1 MFHTYHA
8 RGRRAYRLAILRLP
22 RPLALRSLSAQSA
35 LFFPSRFS
43 VDKSPCLSIIHVC
56 SLQALFSFFLY
67 PFLHS
72 TPSYNCF
79 PLSPARIVRRVA
91 SPGTI
96 GNVMEV
102 MEDLRTRWTVIGR
115 DGDTSLEVRGLPRK
129 KVEASGSPQLSN
141 SSPHA
146 LHTESL
152 DSTTCSTFLAFST

>member
-35 LFFPSRFS
+35 LFFSSRFS
-43 VDKSPCLSIIHVC
+43 VDKSSCLSIIHVC

-102 MEDLRTRWTVIGR
+102 MEDLSTRTVTSRVVVCPWQYEGMEDRSIGQAPLLRARR
-115 DGDTSLEVRGLPRK
+115 DSYLY
-129 KVEASGSPQLSN
+129 SPYKSRLS
-141 SSPHA
+141 
-146 LHTESL
+146 T
-152 DSTTCSTFLAFST
+152 DCSTFLAFST